1 MARKPALVTI
11 DGRPFRC
18 GLCNNDEFFDREVKL
33 SSIAVAEASDH
44 DWASP
49 SATGLICSQC
59 GYVHLFLND
68 AIEFWKPEREYHR
81 S

>member
-18 GLCNNDEFFDREVKL
+18 GLCHNDEFFDRAVKL
-33 SSIAVAEASDH
+33 SSADAEVPGH
-44 DWASP
+44 GWGGQ

-68 AIEFWKPEREYHR
+68 AIEFWKPEREYHK

>member
-33 SSIAVAEASDH
+33 NSTGMEILDLG
-44 DWASP
+44 WASQ

-59 GYVHLFLND
+59 GYVHLFVND
-68 AIEFWKPEREYHR
+68 AIEFWTAERQRHED
-81 S
+81 

>member
-33 SSIAVAEASDH
+33 NSTGTEILDLG
-44 DWASP
+44 WASQ

-59 GYVHLFLND
+59 GYVHLFVTD
-68 AIEFWKPEREYHR
+68 AIEFWKPERQRHEG
-81 S
+81 